1 MVVTPPWLLRR
12 RSLLFSA
19 VSTGGLGRDGATV
32 AVLAEAMLLREEYD
46 SGSKVL
52 VTGSGLKVTVLVARG
67 RVSEV
72 DGDCD
77 GDADGD
83 DVEGSR
89 GVFSLMTWGSM
100 MRG

>member
-1 MVVTPPWLLRR
+1 MVVVTPPWLLRR
-12 RSLLFSA
+12 LSLLFSA
-19 VSTGGLGRDGATV
+19 VSTGGLGRGAT
-32 AVLAEAMLLREEYD
+32 AAALLAEAILLREEYD

-72 DGDCD
+72 DGDRD

-83 DVEGSR
+83 GVEGSR
-89 GVFSLMTWGSM
+89 GVFSLMT
-100 MRG
+100 